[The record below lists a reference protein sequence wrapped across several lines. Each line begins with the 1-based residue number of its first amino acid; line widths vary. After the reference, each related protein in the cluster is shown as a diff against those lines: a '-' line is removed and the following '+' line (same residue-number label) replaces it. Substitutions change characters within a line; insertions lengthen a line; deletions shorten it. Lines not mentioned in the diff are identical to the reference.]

1 MKLKR
6 VVSGASEKALR
17 STVESLKAD
26 EAYETRTRSFIC
38 GPIAKLSKIIKYKC
52 AISYETNKVDSPDE
66 LILTEPDVEL
76 LIDALD
82 QWIDNNNHQTGIDAI
97 LIRRYLVDIKSQMV
111 KIRKGLF

>member
-6 VVSGASEKALR
+6 CLSGVSEKALR

-38 GPIAKLSKIIKYKC
+38 GPIAKLPKIIKCKC

-82 QWIDNNNHQTGIDAI
+82 QWVDNNNQTGRDAI

-111 KIRKGLF
+111 KIREGLF

>member
-6 VVSGASEKALR
+6 CLSGVSEKALR

-38 GPIAKLSKIIKYKC
+38 GPIAKLPRIIKYKC
-52 AISYETNKVDSPDE
+52 AVSYETNKVDSPED
-66 LILTEPDVEL
+66 LILTEPDIEL
-76 LIDALD
+76 LIEALD
-82 QWIDNNNHQTGIDAI
+82 QWVDGHNQSAKDAI

-111 KIRKGLF
+111 KIRKGLI